1 MGDEVTGAGPGEVA
15 QAAAAGDKRATL
27 VAMRDRCARAIDDS
41 STPARDL
48 AALTKR
54 LSDFM
59 DAIEEIDERAKA
71 EAKAGSDGDNNT
83 SSTDEVFDPE
93 AL

>member
-71 EAKAGSDGDNNT
+71 EAGSDDDNNT

>member
-71 EAKAGSDGDNNT
+71 EAGSDGDNNT

>member
-1 MGDEVTGAGPGEVA
+1 VGDEVTEATGGEVER
-15 QAAAAGDKRATL
+15 AAAAGDKRATL
-27 VAMRDRCARAIDDS
+27 VAMRDRCARAIDDP

-59 DAIEEIDERAKA
+59 DAIEEIDEREKA
-71 EAKAGSDGDNNT
+71 EAGSDDDNNA

>member
-1 MGDEVTGAGPGEVA
+1 MGGGERDAGGAVQ

-54 LSDFM
+54 LADFM
-59 DAIEEIDERAKA
+59 DAIEEIDEREKTK
-71 EAKAGSDGDNNT
+71 AKAGSDGDNDE
-83 SSTDEVFDPE
+83 SSTDEAFDPE

>member
-1 MGDEVTGAGPGEVA
+1 MGEGEQGLAGEVA

-59 DAIEEIDERAKA
+59 DAIEEIDEREKAKA
-71 EAKAGSDGDNNT
+71 DSDGDNDA

>member
-1 MGDEVTGAGPGEVA
+1 MGGGERGAGGAVQ

-27 VAMRDRCARAIDDS
+27 VAMRDRCARAIDDE

-54 LSDFM
+54 LADFM
-59 DAIEEIDERAKA
+59 DAIEEIDEREK
-71 EAKAGSDGDNNT
+71 AKAGSDGDNDE
-83 SSTDEVFDPE
+83 SSTDEAFDPE

>member
-1 MGDEVTGAGPGEVA
+1 MGDEVTGAGQGEVA

-71 EAKAGSDGDNNT
+71 EAGSDDDNNT